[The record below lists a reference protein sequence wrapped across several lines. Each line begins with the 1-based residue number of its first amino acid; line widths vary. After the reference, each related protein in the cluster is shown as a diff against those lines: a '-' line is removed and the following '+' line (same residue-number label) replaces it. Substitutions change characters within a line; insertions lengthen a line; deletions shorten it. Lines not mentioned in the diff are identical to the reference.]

1 MSFLSTINNILMSIF
16 FEEERKVKFGSV
28 VPYVASTYLTISKC
42 LRFLQGQIP
51 LISSFCDQH
60 FPLEWLLTPFG
71 FCSLRCQPEHI
82 DHLKNGVFVLK
93 GEGNFDSTNKP
104 ERLGKVSLSYVHC
117 IDHNWY
123 WIVFHWSVS
132 KLCISSVFKIYCFIF
147 NICLFF
153 LFEILFRFVG
163 TEVRTD
169 IESRRRGPTLRDQE
183 LRTFLG
189 MKSPEVK
196 IGTWYRWTDPDVV
209 FRLRVKAQNGF
220 NNLNVKGRIE
230 KTFPEHSLTPF
241 FHFTFNP
248 FSTDT
253 FEFGVG
259 VNLGSCY

>member
-1 MSFLSTINNILMSIF
+1 
-16 FEEERKVKFGSV
+16 
-28 VPYVASTYLTISKC
+28 
-42 LRFLQGQIP
+42 
-51 LISSFCDQH
+51 
-60 FPLEWLLTPFG
+60 
-71 FCSLRCQPEHI
+71 
-82 DHLKNGVFVLK
+82 
-93 GEGNFDSTNKP
+93 
-104 ERLGKVSLSYVHC
+104 
-117 IDHNWY
+117 
-123 WIVFHWSVS
+123 
-132 KLCISSVFKIYCFIF
+132 
-147 NICLFF
+147 
-153 LFEILFRFVG
+153 
-163 TEVRTD
+163 
-169 IESRRRGPTLRDQE
+169 
-183 LRTFLG
+183 